1 MLVASVRSGT
11 VLASSRMDSLLAK
24 TEPMNNPGCSS
35 DGILKKWKKNA
46 RQQLRD
52 MRENEMNSPTD
63 TKVSEGEE
71 RATLGTRAETA
82 LQPEQKAMAEQA
94 VLQPMED
101 HIRAAILPTALGGH
115 CSTAG
120 GCTTLK
126 EAAAHGTPAEEGSH
140 QELSP

>member
-1 MLVASVRSGT
+1 
-11 VLASSRMDSLLAK
+11 
-24 TEPMNNPGCSS
+24 
-35 DGILKKWKKNA
+35 
-46 RQQLRD
+46 

-71 RATLGTRAETA
+71 GVTPGTRAETA
-82 LQPEQKAMAEQA
+82 LQPEQKAMGEQA

-101 HIRAAILPTALGGH
+101 HIRATILPTALGGH
-115 CSTAG
+115 CATA

-126 EAAAHGTPAEEGSH
+126 EAAAHGTPTEEGSP